1 MKAAGLPAVGP
12 VQGLGFL
19 NSPVLRPTLIAFP
32 SRPSAM
38 SPADREILE
47 SDRFVAVDKRMVTS
61 SHLVQKDDRQQS
73 IKPDS
78 HELCL
83 YRLVR

>member
-1 MKAAGLPAVGP
+1 
-12 VQGLGFL
+12 
-19 NSPVLRPTLIAFP
+19 
-32 SRPSAM
+32 M

-47 SDRFVAVDKRMVTS
+47 SDRFVVVDKRMVTS

-78 HELCL
+78 HELRL